1 MSPLLQLDYKQKRA
15 TLVLPNQIDIVG
27 CSSKASLLQKQD
39 IFFKLHS
46 KNSEADKKY
55 KV

>member
-1 MSPLLQLDYKQKRA
+1 MSPLLQFDYKQKRA
-15 TLVLPNQIDIVG
+15 TLVIDIIG
-27 CSSKASLLQKQD
+27 CSSKGSLLQKQD
-39 IFFKLHS
+39 ILFKLHS